1 MRMSNRKKNKYGES
15 RHCLTEGTLGEFE
28 DMFLYYYYWNSN
40 QTRITNY
47 GIMVGNEF
55 SLPEPKVR
63 ERFLTNF
70 YLMYVYMPVLVYTFQ
85 I

>member
-1 MRMSNRKKNKYGES
+1 
-15 RHCLTEGTLGEFE
+15 
-28 DMFLYYYYWNSN
+28 
-40 QTRITNY
+40 
-47 GIMVGNEF
+47 MVGNEF